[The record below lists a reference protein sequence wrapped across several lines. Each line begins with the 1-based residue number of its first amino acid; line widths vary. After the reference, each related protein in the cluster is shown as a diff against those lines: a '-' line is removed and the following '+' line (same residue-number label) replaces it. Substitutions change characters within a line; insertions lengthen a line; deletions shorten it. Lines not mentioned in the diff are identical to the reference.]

1 MTGEYCRYGSGVTDP
16 SRRETN
22 NWMML
27 IIGVGLGA
35 VCYTEIICSGS
46 MYQASQWVDP
56 GRNIRNPTRT
66 QPEGCQTRPDLA
78 RPNQNPGHPNSLNY
92 SKVNYGKYSH

>member
-46 MYQASQWVDP
+46 MYQASQWV
-56 GRNIRNPTRT
+56 
-66 QPEGCQTRPDLA
+66 
-78 RPNQNPGHPNSLNY
+78 SLTVE
-92 SKVNYGKYSH
+92 SSRMAAGGVMLSSG